1 MRSCR
6 RGAVAA
12 LVILFLP
19 GLVGVLALVVD
30 LGLLL
35 QARTA
40 LQASAD
46 LAALAGV
53 QELDLVALAQGTPR
67 LLPEA
72 ARAVA
77 ESYAG
82 ANVLHQL
89 GNEARGVLRVT
100 VEVYNASP
108 AQPLIHLHTGRVLEV
123 PTVSVRLQLP
133 VRLVLA
139 PRLLGRSDYLVET
152 HADAAVVRRR

>member
-1 MRSCR
+1 MRRCR

-19 GLVGVLALVVD
+19 GLVGILALVVD

-53 QELDLVALAQGTPR
+53 QELDLEALAQGAPR

-72 ARAVA
+72 AREAA
-77 ESYAG
+77 KSYAG

-89 GNEARGVLRVT
+89 GSEARAVLRVT
-100 VEVYNASP
+100 VEVYNASS
-108 AQPLIHLHTGRVLEV
+108 AEPLVHLYTGRMLEV

>member
-1 MRSCR
+1 MTSCR

-19 GLVGVLALVVD
+19 GLIGVLALVVD

-35 QARTA
+35 HARTA

-53 QELDLVALAQGTPR
+53 QELDLEALAQGTPR
-67 LLPEA
+67 LLTEP
-72 ARAVA
+72 ARAAA
-77 ESYAG
+77 ESYA
-82 ANVLHQL
+82 AINVLHQL
-89 GNEARGVLRVT
+89 GGEARAVLRMT

-108 AQPLIHLHTGRVLEV
+108 TEPLVHLRTGRVLEV
-123 PTVSVRLQLP
+123 PTVSVQLQLP
-133 VRLVLA
+133 LRLVLA
-139 PRLLGRSDYLVET
+139 PRLLGRFDYLVET